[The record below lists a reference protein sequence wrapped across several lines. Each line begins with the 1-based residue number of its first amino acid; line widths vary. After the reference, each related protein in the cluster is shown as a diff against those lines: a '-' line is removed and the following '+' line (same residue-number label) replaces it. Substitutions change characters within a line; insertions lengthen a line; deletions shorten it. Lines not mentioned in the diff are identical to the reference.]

1 MISELN
7 EQTSNL
13 LCVNYLHLLRQ
24 TFTIISSNKIFVR
37 RFRTSEKHL
46 SFTET
51 WLAIDERRKTV
62 KIPIKLENILP
73 ALETYIDETELAK
86 NYHAINTLLNLK
98 LSPLLLLF
106 CVTVGIS
113 PFLAFYV
120 IPLVHPPFRPVR
132 IVPRP
137 CRPSV
142 DDLHGAFLLQVCVQ
156 SWM

>member
-13 LCVNYLHLLRQ
+13 LCVNYLHLLRK
-24 TFTIISSNKIFVR
+24 TFTIISSKKIFVR

-73 ALETYIDETELAK
+73 ALEL
-86 NYHAINTLLNLK
+86 
-98 LSPLLLLF
+98 
-106 CVTVGIS
+106 
-113 PFLAFYV
+113 
-120 IPLVHPPFRPVR
+120 
-132 IVPRP
+132 
-137 CRPSV
+137 
-142 DDLHGAFLLQVCVQ
+142 
-156 SWM
+156 